1 MPTRKQE
8 KQLKRQ
14 KREEDMRARMV
25 MPDPRNVK
33 PIVEHTTWTKR

>member
-14 KREEDMRARMV
+14 AIQTLQRERSVAA
-25 MPDPRNVK
+25 DPRDVK
-33 PIVEHTTWTKR
+33 PIIEHTTWSKK